1 MKEVKSELNE
11 KILDDLLNKVMP
23 LDGIFNNM
31 STDIYGTYHIISMI
45 LRGIRG
51 HLTVDWIF
59 KNVESMTEDS
69 YDRIQMTK
77 VPPSDRFDMAKAVNR
92 RTGEEVSFSVDV
104 VDLSEYEFSEFL
116 FEEDLNY
123 YTDKA
128 DILGCTFNEA
138 IGPNVM
144 IVRIN
149 FDNKIICV
157 LYDYVTTNV
166 VILREDIENR
176 RKLVKLSNEKVLS
189 SLPQIVATLLHFY
202 IFLSE
207 DKEYTLDKETTL
219 ESADK
224 LVDGCNNPEVKAL
237 FGELIGTCMQ
247 DKDNATLYIQ
257 NVLRMQS
264 RSMGGKIPNPVDK
277 DKLN

>member
-1 MKEVKSELNE
+1 MKEAKSAMNE
-11 KILDDLLNKVMP
+11 KILDDLLKTVMP
-23 LDGIFNNM
+23 ADNIFEAM
-31 STDIYGTYHIISMI
+31 STDLYGTYHIISMI

-51 HLTVDWIF
+51 HLTADWIF
-59 KNVESMTEDS
+59 KNVKAMTEDS

-77 VPPSDRFDMAKAVNR
+77 VPPSDRFDMAKAFNR

-128 DILGCTFNEA
+128 KTLDCTFNEA

-157 LYDYVTTNV
+157 LHDYVTSRV
-166 VILREDIENR
+166 VLLREDRDDR
-176 RKLVKLSNEKVLS
+176 RVLVRLSEEKALRSLS
-189 SLPQIVATLLHFY
+189 QIVSTILHFY
-202 IFLSE
+202 IFISE
-207 DKEYTLDKETTL
+207 DKEYALNEEKTIDTV
-219 ESADK
+219 DK
-224 LVDGCNNPEVKAL
+224 LVSECDNPEVKAA
-237 FGELIGTCMQ
+237 FGELIGCCMQ
-247 DKDNATLYIQ
+247 DKDNAVLYIQ
-257 NVLRMQS
+257 NVLRLQS
-264 RSMGGKIPNPVDK
+264 RSVGGKMPNPIDK